1 MAGRAKSKARV
12 AADVCRV
19 IGVPILEPSKGSTIP
34 KSLITDAARFCGLE
48 PLESDSAWK
57 VAKLLVLSSGLEWPD
72 DGDSHGTPSGGGGT
86 VTLNGWKAILAAV
99 QAAASQRDARETHV
113 KSSPDNAAV
122 DAQLVAQV
130 QPGNSMLRLLK
141 DFPNKWWFVIAEFI
155 DNSISSFD
163 RDLRPKSSGLLNE
176 TMPGVPKLLI
186 TVDFSGNGV
195 TVRDNAG
202 GIARDDLSTALQLG
216 RVPED
221 FDHLN
226 RFGVGMKTAAFWIGS
241 RVEVRTKLATEQLR
255 REVVLDLD
263 EIEEFQASVP
273 IREFDQPTSSHFTE
287 IVVSNLYHAK
297 PHGKSLGKIRSYAAS
312 IYRRFLQRGDIEIR
326 IDGKSLEFE
335 PVPMLVEPLWHQPDK
350 DFDPLPIPGREA
362 VEWRHDFSIAV
373 PADLDNSPEARV
385 RVATGWMGIQA
396 QGEERTGSRKD
407 AGILGFYR
415 NRVVLGYAAGVAES
429 GDGTWRPKELRFTS
443 TGYVGMRLC
452 GEINLDEFDV
462 GSHKNEFS
470 WSDEQQEFLLK
481 EIARQLEEQHFYK
494 MIDLFQRKVRQDP
507 KRRPDELPPL
517 PPLGPTAPLPPR
529 APSAPPQPGDEGDIS
544 SGGSHPVDPEYLH
557 SVNWRSGETTSVTV
571 EWNSL
576 AGHRLLAFSMSGQ
589 EALVRVNKL
598 SHYVECLHPKPDSLE
613 EIRNVLTALG
623 HAVALMSRRSPEGG
637 RWGTLLLDQFEEAL
651 EYIATQYRLADE
663 NDD

>member
-19 IGVPILEPSKGSTIP
+19 IGVPIVVPTEGSTIP
-34 KSLITDAARFCGLE
+34 KSLIADAAKFCGIA
-48 PLESDSAWK
+48 PLESDTAWK
-57 VAKLLVLSSGLEWPD
+57 VAKRLVISSGLEWPN

-86 VTLNGWKAILAAV
+86 VTLRGWKAILAAV
-99 QAAASQRDARETHV
+99 QVAASRKDARETHMEL
-113 KSSPDNAAV
+113 SPENATV

-163 RDLRPKSSGLLNE
+163 RDIRPHSSDGPNG
-176 TMPGVPKLLI
+176 TRPGEPKLVI
-186 TVDFSGNGV
+186 TVDFSDNGV

-202 GIARDDLSTALQLG
+202 GIARDDLITALQLG

-241 RVEVRTKLATEQLR
+241 RIEVRTKLAAEQVR

-263 EIEEFQASVP
+263 AIEEFQASVP

-287 IVVSNLYHAK
+287 IVVSNLYHTR
-297 PHGKSLGKIRSYAAS
+297 PHGTSLGKTRSYAAS

-335 PVPMLVEPLWHQPDK
+335 PVPILVEPLWHQPDK
-350 DFDPLPIPGREA
+350 DFDPFPIPGRKA
-362 VEWRHDFSIAV
+362 VEWRHNFRIEV
-373 PADLDNSPEARV
+373 PADLDNSPEARA

-415 NRVVLGYAAGVAES
+415 NRVVLGFAAGVAES
-429 GDGTWRPKELRFTS
+429 GDGTWRPKELRFTAS
-443 TGYVGMRLC
+443 GYVGMRLC

-494 MIDLFQRKVRQDP
+494 IIDLFQRKVRQDP

-517 PPLGPTAPLPPR
+517 HPVGPTAPLPPR
-529 APSAPPQPGDEGDIS
+529 SPGAPAQPSDEGDIA
-544 SGGSHPVDPEYLH
+544 SGGSHQVDPAYLH
-557 SVNWRSGETTSVTV
+557 SVNWRSGETTSVKV
-571 EWNSL
+571 EWNNL
-576 AGHRLLAFSMSGQ
+576 AGHRLLAFSMDGQ

-623 HAVALMSRRSPEGG
+623 HAVALMSRRGPEGG

-651 EYIATQYRLADE
+651 EYIATQYRRIDE
-663 NDD
+663 AND